1 MRDTRPDLA
10 EFWRRFNVHRGA
22 PFAHPDDWPVLR
34 RDGGRH
40 IDEEPQDFAGFVSGR
55 RFGDFRDTRL
65 HLSLLPVPYG
75 GDLRAAEIVV
85 LLLNPGFGFT
95 DYYAETRVPKFRGR
109 LERSLAQDFTGT
121 DFPFIWLDPQY
132 CWHGGF
138 LWWER
143 KLRDVMVII
152 ADKKFGG
159 RYLDAPRDMS
169 RRLAHVELVPYHAP
183 SFKAHRLINDLPS
196 VGAAKRFAQKILGEA
211 ARRGGKSSS
220 LPDKEKRGV
229 FQPIAATSS
238 FMTAV

>member
-1 MRDTRPDLA
+1 MRDNIPDLA
-10 EFWRRFNVHRGA
+10 EFWRHFNVHCGG

-40 IDEEPQDFAGFVSGR
+40 IDEEPQDFAGFVSGL
-55 RFGDFRDTRL
+55 RFDDFKDTRF
-65 HLSLLPVPYG
+65 HLSLLPIPYG
-75 GDLRAAEIVV
+75 GDLRVAEIVV

-95 DYYAETRVPKFRGR
+95 DYYAETRVPEFCRR
-109 LERSLAQDFTGT
+109 LERTLAQDFTGT
-121 DFPFIWLDPQY
+121 DFPFIWLDPEY

-152 ADKKFGG
+152 ADRKFGG
-159 RYLDAPRDMS
+159 RYLDALRDMS

-196 VGAAKRFAQKILGEA
+196 VGAAKRFAQKTLVEA
-211 ARRGGKSSS
+211 ASRGEKIVIVTRQR
-220 LPDKEKRGV
+220 KRGV
-229 FQPIAATSS
+229 F
-238 FMTAV
+238 